1 MSVLYGQ
8 DYEERFIRE
17 VLFKMLVGKAFI
29 KVFVQL
35 SLSLDFV
42 RFNSIILVGE
52 LTKQFTGGVKIII
65 IIIII

>member
-1 MSVLYGQ
+1 MNVRIVYGQ

-35 SLSLDFV
+35 FLSLDFV
-42 RFNSIILVGE
+42 RFNSIILVFLGAS
-52 LTKQFTGGVKIII
+52 
-65 IIIII
+65 